1 LDQSKGKGIES
12 NETRYLQYMD
22 WSLIKSDTLTV
33 NPGDLQIDDNVLELE

>member
-1 LDQSKGKGIES
+1 
-12 NETRYLQYMD
+12 MD